1 MGRLTISQII
11 GAPAFFP
18 TVWGWIKRW
27 FDPITVSKI
36 FILSSAN
43 VFPTLSQYIDPD
55 NIPKKYGGN
64 LDFEWGS
71 MPVLEPEIESQIKWE
86 NPDVQN
92 GRNTVPI
99 GPIKWEKNED
109 GSMTAI
115 AVGTEKGEPRNKR
128 IFTLPNPVNKK
139 VKSGQPI
146 VNTPIDEAEL
156 KLTSDGTATQPPDPD
171 PAVVDLDPSPSETPT
186 PSETSKKPAGATTE
200 LPIREGKTEEKSAAQ
215 DQTNAA
221 VQPTE
226 QKVVDK
232 EIDGK
237 EDPATEGELK
247 EKTVGEPPADA
258 AAK

>member
-1 MGRLTISQII
+1 MGRLTIPQII
-11 GAPAFFP
+11 GAPVFFP

-43 VFPTLSQYIDPD
+43 VLPTLSQYIDPE
-55 NIPKKYGGN
+55 NIPKKYGGQ
-64 LDFEWGS
+64 LDFEWGN

-92 GRNTVPI
+92 GKNTVPI

-115 AVGTEKGEPRNKR
+115 AVGSEKGEPRNKR

-156 KLTSDGTATQPPDPD
+156 KLTTDGTATQPPDPD
-171 PAVVDLDPSPSETPT
+171 PATVDLDTPPSETPT
-186 PSETSKKPAGATTE
+186 PSETTKAAGATTE
-200 LPIREGKTEEKSAAQ
+200 LPIREGASEEKDAEAKPATTEPS
-215 DQTNAA
+215 T
-221 VQPTE
+221 VE
-226 QKVVDK
+226 QKP
-232 EIDGK
+232 
-237 EDPATEGELK
+237 EDAKAEQKGE
-247 EKTVGEPPADA
+247 EKVPEKSPEQ
-258 AAK
+258 K